1 MENYM
6 TPLTAPNISIS
17 TEASD
22 FCVSHNLSSS
32 LELAMD
38 HVAGAF
44 PDAVKF
50 SVELE
55 EDPEADYRWV
65 KINVAVAGTV
75 ATVHPRFLECA
86 AKLAR
91 SLKWPTC
98 TLIRADYTI
107 AEKP

>member
-1 MENYM
+1 MI
-6 TPLTAPNISIS
+6 PLTAPNVSIS
-17 TEASD
+17 PEASN
-22 FCVSHNLSSS
+22 FCSSHNLSSS

-38 HVAGAF
+38 HLAGAF
-44 PDAVKF
+44 PDAVKI

-65 KINVAVAGTV
+65 KIDVAVAGTV
-75 ATVHPRFLECA
+75 TTVHSRYLECA

-107 AEKP
+107 AMKP